1 MKRSTPSKNPRNE
14 AMKRLTLLK
23 KLRDEAFNALSPRL
37 IASSPSTLYEFMP
50 KLLYNS
56 AMLSNTYVNAKMTM
70 LLNFAKEIVTEY
82 GNRTLITAKN

>member
-1 MKRSTPSKNPRNE
+1 
-14 AMKRLTLLK
+14 
-23 KLRDEAFNALSPRL
+23 
-37 IASSPSTLYEFMP
+37 MP

-70 LLNFAKEIVTEY
+70 LLNFATEIVTEY